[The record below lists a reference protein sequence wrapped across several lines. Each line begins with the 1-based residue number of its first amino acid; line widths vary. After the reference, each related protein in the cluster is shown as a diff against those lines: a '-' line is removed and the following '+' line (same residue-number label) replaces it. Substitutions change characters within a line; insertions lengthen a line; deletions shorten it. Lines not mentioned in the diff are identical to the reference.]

1 MFSMKHK
8 IRFNV
13 LVFSHFQCGK
23 QHEGFEKIVNL
34 LQFVS
39 HKNDRVTIPSGLD
52 PGSLL
57 PESKAYWTYLGSL
70 TTPPFLESVIWI
82 VFKEHIE
89 LSHEQLTEFRKL
101 RCYDVCE
108 ECPCDELN
116 GLVLNN
122 YRPPLPVG
130 NREIREAGG
139 H

>member
-1 MFSMKHK
+1 MK
-8 IRFNV
+8 
-13 LVFSHFQCGK
+13 
-23 QHEGFEKIVNL
+23 L

-52 PGSLL
+52 PTSLL

-70 TTPPFLESVIWI
+70 TTPPFLESVTWI
-82 VFKEHIE
+82 VFKQPIE
-89 LSHEQLTEFRKL
+89 ASCEQLKIFRQL
-101 RCYDVCE
+101 RCYDVCD
-108 ECPCDELN
+108 ECPCDEMN
-116 GLVLNN
+116 GLVINN